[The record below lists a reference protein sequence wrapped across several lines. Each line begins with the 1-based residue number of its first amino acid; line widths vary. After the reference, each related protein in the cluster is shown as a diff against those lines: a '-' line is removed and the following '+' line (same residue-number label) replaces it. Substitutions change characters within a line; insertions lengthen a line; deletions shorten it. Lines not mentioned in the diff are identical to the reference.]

1 MRYPQG
7 GGLTAERREFREHI
21 RMQAAELFALG
32 HDNAIVAKQLRVS
45 LRSIQRWHQAW
56 EHGGA
61 SALESKGPASRPR
74 LSEALF
80 EVLEQE
86 LAKGP
91 AAHGWPDQTWTLARI
106 KTLIGRRFHKSM
118 TLSAIAQLL
127 HRHGFRHQVPARRAV
142 ERNEEVVTGWVKET
156 WPQVETPWRRSG
168 PGCASKTRPGSR

>member
-7 GGLTAERREFREHI
+7 GGLTAERRAFREHI

-32 HDNAIVAKQLRVS
+32 QDNATVARQLRVS
-45 LRSIQRWHQAW
+45 VRSVQRWRQAW
-56 EHGGA
+56 QHSGT
-61 SALESKGPASRPR
+61 SALESTGPASRPK

-91 AAHGWPDQTWTLARI
+91 EAHGWPDQTWTLARI

-118 TLSAIAQLL
+118 TLSAIAQML
-127 HRHGFRHQVPARRAV
+127 HRHGFSHQVPARRAL
-142 ERNEEVVTGWVKET
+142 ERNEEAVTGWVKET
-156 WPQVETPWRRSG
+156 WPRVETPWRRSE
-168 PGCASKTRPGSR
+168 PGFASKTRPDSR